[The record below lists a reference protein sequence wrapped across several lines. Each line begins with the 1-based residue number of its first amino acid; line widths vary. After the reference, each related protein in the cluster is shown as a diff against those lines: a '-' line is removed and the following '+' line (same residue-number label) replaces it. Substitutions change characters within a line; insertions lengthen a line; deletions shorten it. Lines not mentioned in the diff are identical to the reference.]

1 MSDLGS
7 IDGLHNAR
15 DLGGHS
21 AKDGR
26 TVRSRQVIRSDN
38 LIGLTDQGE
47 ADLIR
52 LVGPR
57 TVVDL
62 RMVSETDALGYEL
75 SDAGV
80 SILKRPMTPQSGA
93 TPEQLAAGGADNLV
107 DDYLRQVEVNADS
120 IIATLELIA
129 EPANRPVIIHCTAGK
144 DRTGIVVAILLSI
157 LGVADEDIVADYH
170 VTTINMAPIVDRIRA
185 ASVYRDNGLAAAPQ
199 WIFDSEP
206 ETMRAFLAELQ
217 VRYGSAEAWAIA
229 KGLPPETVV
238 ALRDSLLS

>member
-7 IDGLHNAR
+7 IDGLHNVR
-15 DLGGHS
+15 DLGGHRTR
-21 AKDGR
+21 DGR
-26 TVRSRQVIRSDN
+26 TVRSGEVVRSDN

-47 ADLIR
+47 AELMR
-52 LVGPR
+52 LVAPR

-75 SDAGV
+75 NDAAV
-80 SILKRPMTPQSGA
+80 SVLKRPMTPQSGA

-120 IIATLELIA
+120 IIATLQLIA
-129 EPANRPVIIHCTAGK
+129 DPANRPVVIHCTAGK

-157 LGVADEDIVADYH
+157 LGVEDEDIVADYH
-170 VTTINMAPIVDRIRA
+170 VTTANMAPIVDRIRA
-185 ASVYRDNGLAAAPQ
+185 ASVYRDNGLAAALQ

-206 ETMRAFLAELQ
+206 ETMRAFLVELE
-217 VRYGSAEAWAIA
+217 VRYGTAEDWALA
-229 KGLPPETVV
+229 KGLPPETIT
-238 ALRDSLLS
+238 ALRDELLA

>member
-15 DLGGHS
+15 DLGGHPT
-21 AKDGR
+21 KDGR
-26 TVRSRQVIRSDN
+26 TVRSVQVIRSDN

-52 LVGPR
+52 LVAPR

-75 SDAGV
+75 SDATV
-80 SILKRPMTPQSGA
+80 SVLKRPMTPQSGA

-120 IIATLELIA
+120 IVATLQLIA
-129 EPANRPVIIHCTAGK
+129 DPANRPVIIHCTAGK
-144 DRTGIVVAILLSI
+144 DRTGIVTALLLSI
-157 LGVADEDIVADYH
+157 LGVDDDDIVADYH
-170 VTTINMAPIVDRIRA
+170 VTTVNMAPIIDRIRA
-185 ASVYRDNGLAAAPQ
+185 ATVYRDNGLAAAPQ
-199 WIFDSEP
+199 WIFESEP
-206 ETMRAFLAELQ
+206 QTMRSFLAELE
-217 VRYGSAEAWAIA
+217 VRYGSAENWALA
-229 KGLPPETVV
+229 KGLSPETVA
-238 ALRDSLLS
+238 ALRESLLA